1 MALKIDSLV
10 ELRKLLKLCHEQNV
24 RSITIDG
31 ITMQLEPQD
40 SEVPKQADQKLDSEQ
55 PQYTDEDLLMWSAG
69 EVLNG

>member
-1 MALKIDSLV
+1 MALKIESLI

-31 ITMQLEPQD
+31 ITMQLEPQAAD
-40 SEVPKQADQKLDSEQ
+40 MPAQADQKLDSEQ

-69 EVLNG
+69 GG